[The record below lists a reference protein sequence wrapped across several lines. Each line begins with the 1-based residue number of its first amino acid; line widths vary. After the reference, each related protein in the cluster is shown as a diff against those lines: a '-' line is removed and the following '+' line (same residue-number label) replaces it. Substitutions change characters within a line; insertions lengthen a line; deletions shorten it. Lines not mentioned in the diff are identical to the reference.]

1 MTAKSTTARP
11 RKTAVQRQA
20 EAKAL
25 HEKLTT
31 QIEAL
36 ASSGEWQKFLDYA
49 ASFHSYSLNNL
60 LLITAQCPHA
70 TQVAGFRAWQVKGRQ
85 VRKGEKSIKIF
96 GYSSKK
102 ITEKNEKTGEDE
114 EKKITLFP
122 ILSVF
127 DISQTDPIE
136 GVATPAHPS
145 RRLEGTDDADLYA
158 RTAAYLEGIGWT
170 VTREPIPGEANG
182 YTTTDGTRRVVVEA
196 NVSDAQAAKTAIH
209 EAAHVLLHA
218 DEDHAEYIAHRGIKE
233 TEAESVAYIVAGV
246 FGLDTAAYSV
256 GYVAGWSKT
265 DPETIKATAANV
277 LRTAHTLTEALDP
290 TEDNDGDEDTEPTA

>member
-1 MTAKSTTARP
+1 MTTKNKN
-11 RKTAVQRQA
+11 RKTAEQRQA

-25 HEKLTT
+25 HEKLAN

-36 ASSGEWQKFLDYA
+36 ATSGEWQKFLDYA
-49 ASFHSYSLNNL
+49 ASFHDFSINNV

-70 TQVAGFRAWQVKGRQ
+70 SQVAGFRQWQAKGRQ

-114 EKKITLFP
+114 EKKITIFP

-136 GVATPAHPS
+136 GVEAPAHPA
-145 RRLEGTDDADLYA
+145 RRLEGTDDAQLYA
-158 RTAAYLEGIGWT
+158 RTTAYLEGIGWT
-170 VTREPIPGEANG
+170 VTREAIPGEANG

-196 NVSDAQAAKTAIH
+196 SVSDAQAAKTAIH

-218 DEDHAEYIAHRGIKE
+218 EEDHAEYIAHRGIKE
-233 TEAESVAYIVAGV
+233 TEAESVAYVVAGI

-256 GYVAGWSKT
+256 GYVAGWSKA
-265 DPETIKATAANV
+265 DAETIKATAANV
-277 LRTAHTLTEALDP
+277 LRAAHTLTEVLDP
-290 TEDNDGDEDTEPTA
+290 TEDDENAEPTA

>member
-1 MTAKSTTARP
+1 MTTKNRN
-11 RKTAVQRQA
+11 RKTAEQRQA

-25 HEKLTT
+25 HEKLAH
-31 QIEAL
+31 QVEAL
-36 ASSGEWQKFLDYA
+36 ATSGEWQKFLDYA
-49 ASFHSYSLNNL
+49 ATFHSYSLNNL
-60 LLITAQCPHA
+60 LLIATQCPHA
-70 TQVAGFRAWQVKGRQ
+70 TQVAGFRAWQAKGRQ

-102 ITEKNEKTGEDE
+102 IIEKNEKTGEDE
-114 EKKITLFP
+114 EKKITIFP

-136 GVATPAHPS
+136 GVETSAHPS
-145 RRLEGTDDADLYA
+145 RRLEGTDDAQLYA

-209 EAAHVLLHA
+209 EAAHVLMHA
-218 DEDHAEYIAHRGIKE
+218 DEDHAEYVAHRGIKE
-233 TEAESVAYIVAGV
+233 TEAESVAYIVAGI

-256 GYVAGWSKT
+256 GYVAGWSMT

-277 LRTAHTLTEALDP
+277 LRAAHTLTEALDP
-290 TEDNDGDEDTEPTA
+290 AEAEADAEPTA